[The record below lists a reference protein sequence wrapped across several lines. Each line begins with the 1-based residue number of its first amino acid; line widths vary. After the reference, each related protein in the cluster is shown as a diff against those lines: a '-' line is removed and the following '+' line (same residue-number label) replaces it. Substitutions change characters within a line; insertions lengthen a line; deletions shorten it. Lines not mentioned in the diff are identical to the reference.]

1 MLRWKTLFLL
11 LFFLSFLQAKTVLDE
26 TILIQSDTIN
36 ISDIIPHAMNDA
48 LLYELDTNRYTK
60 RVKAEDVIQK
70 LREYGYH
77 NLEASSRYINFIK
90 QSPINMKPLEEHLL
104 LYYKEHYPSMRF
116 NSLRVTPRGY
126 VQEMQDAYAIVLP
139 KRAHLKRNGTLYVK
153 TDDKKKIFFDYTI
166 DATVEVS
173 LSKQSIRQGASL
185 SKSNTTTKHVP
196 LDRFRDELVL
206 IQSDSSFQ
214 SKHHIRANE
223 ILTIRDVEKR
233 NLVLRGATVSVKL
246 LDNNMNIEFS
256 AQALEDGK
264 LNDIITVQNSKERK
278 MKAKVIGQNLVEVQ

>member
-1 MLRWKTLFLL
+1 
-11 LFFLSFLQAKTVLDE
+11 
-26 TILIQSDTIN
+26 
-36 ISDIIPHAMNDA
+36 
-48 LLYELDTNRYTK
+48 
-60 RVKAEDVIQK
+60 
-70 LREYGYH
+70 
-77 NLEASSRYINFIK
+77 
-90 QSPINMKPLEEHLL
+90 
-104 LYYKEHYPSMRF
+104 
-116 NSLRVTPRGY
+116 
-126 VQEMQDAYAIVLP
+126 
-139 KRAHLKRNGTLYVK
+139 
-153 TDDKKKIFFDYTI
+153 
-166 DATVEVS
+166 
-173 LSKQSIRQGASL
+173 
-185 SKSNTTTKHVP
+185 
-196 LDRFRDELVL
+196 LVL